1 MNQLKKY
8 GVKLVVL
15 IGSSLT
21 GGAAFA
27 ECGVASY
34 YWQGKIT
41 ANGER
46 YHADGIS
53 AAHKT
58 LPFGT
63 KVLVKHQRTG
73 KSMVLRINDRGPYIK
88 GRIID
93 LSRGANRIF
102 GMDGVAPVCIS
113 VISYGDGRY
122 VGNGGRTRVAGVS
135 RRKNV
140 RLASATSRR
149 KSRVTLASLEERRK
163 MRVAR
168 RAQSIRSASLKRNVR
183 SAGIKSRRYS
193 AKIARMN
200 RRQAAV
206 QARREARG

>member
-1 MNQLKKY
+1 MNQIKKY
-8 GVKLVVL
+8 GVKLIVFAM
-15 IGSSLT
+15 SSLSA
-21 GGAAFA
+21 GAAFA

-34 YWQGKIT
+34 YWQGKVT

-63 KVLVKHQRTG
+63 RVLVKNQRNGRTIT
-73 KSMVLRINDRGPYIK
+73 VRINDRGPFIK

-113 VISYGDGRY
+113 VLSYGNGRY
-122 VGNGGRTRVAGVS
+122 VGNSGRARVAGVS
-135 RRKNV
+135 RRKGH
-140 RLASATSRR
+140 
-149 KSRVTLASLEERRK
+149 VTLASLSERRK
-163 MRVAR
+163 IRLAR
-168 RAQSIRSASLKRNVR
+168 RTQPGRVASLK
-183 SAGIKSRRYS
+183 ARRYS
-193 AKIARMN
+193 AAATSKTI
-200 RRQAAV
+200 RQAVAD
-206 QARREARG
+206 ARRASRS

>member
-1 MNQLKKY
+1 MNQFKKY
-8 GVKLVVL
+8 GVKLIVFAV
-15 IGSSLT
+15 SSLSA
-21 GGAAFA
+21 GAAFA

-34 YWQGKIT
+34 YWQGKVT

-46 YHADGIS
+46 YNADGIS

-63 KVLVKHQRTG
+63 RVLVKNQRNGRTIT
-73 KSMVLRINDRGPYIK
+73 VRINDRGPFIK

-113 VISYGDGRY
+113 VLSYGNGRY
-122 VGNGGRTRVAGVS
+122 VGNRGRTRVASAS
-135 RRKNV
+135 RRK
-140 RLASATSRR
+140 
-149 KSRVTLASLEERRK
+149 KGVTLASLSERRK

-168 RAQSIRSASLKRNVR
+168 RNTRVAMLKGRRVT
-183 SAGIKSRRYS
+183 GLKSRRYS
-193 AKIARMN
+193 AAATRRAN
-200 RRQAAV
+200 RQAMAD
-206 QARREARG
+206 ARRASRS

>member
-1 MNQLKKY
+1 MYQLKKY
-8 GVKLVVL
+8 GVKLIVL
-15 IGSSLT
+15 FASSMT

-63 KVLVKHQRTG
+63 EVLVKHQRSG

-113 VISYGDGRY
+113 VISYGNGRY
-122 VGNGGRTRVAGVS
+122 VGNTGRTRVAGVS

-149 KSRVTLASLEERRK
+149 KSRVTLASLSERRK

-168 RAQSIRSASLKRNVR
+168 RAQPVRSASVK
-183 SAGIKSRRYS
+183 ARRYS
-193 AKIARMN
+193 AKVARAN
-200 RRQAAV
+200 ARQAAA